1 MPGGHGQDSAM
12 RVAQTLLN
20 QEPDDPGWLFRSPW
34 MFLSPFA
41 DGETE
46 AEKGYTDYW
55 HVASVAEQG
64 SWIVPTTLLCVI

>member
-46 AEKGYTDYW
+46 AEKGYADY
-55 HVASVAEQG
+55 
-64 SWIVPTTLLCVI
+64 

>member
-1 MPGGHGQDSAM
+1 M

-20 QEPDDPGWLFRSPW
+20 QEPDNPGWLFRSPW

-46 AEKGYTDYW
+46 AEKGYADYW

-64 SWIVPTTLLCVI
+64 SWTVPTTLLCVV